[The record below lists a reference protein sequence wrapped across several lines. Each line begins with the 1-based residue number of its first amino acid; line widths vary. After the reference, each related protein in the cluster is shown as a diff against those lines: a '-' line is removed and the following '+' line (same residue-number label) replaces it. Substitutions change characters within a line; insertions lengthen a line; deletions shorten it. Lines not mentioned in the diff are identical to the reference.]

1 MSRYYLP
8 NTTINTPPTLNNV
21 LEIVK
26 KVEYTTGPVTFTT
39 SQTESS
45 IHLAKLLKEI
55 LILHD
60 NIQEVLT
67 KIKDSQQSFDLVK
80 KSEIEKKIKILIN
93 FSKHI
98 ASITSHKQSLLMR
111 LKEPFNLKFSLFFI
125 LLIENSALSELF
137 PTITQS
143 IALLPNDMESISWIR
158 NHDITDEKIDN
169 QLSGIASLIAMYGNY
184 SDSLDRVRQALKDI
198 QILDER
204 KG

>member
-80 KSEIEKKIKILIN
+80 KSEIEKKIKILSN

-111 LKEPFNLKFSLFFI
+111 LKEPFVGEHINIEPEYHRHLFLNKKKFFLFIYGKIFRISNSHFFI

-158 NHDITDEKIDN
+158 NHDITDEKIVC
-169 QLSGIASLIAMYGNY
+169 ILI
-184 SDSLDRVRQALKDI
+184 I
-198 QILDER
+198 T
-204 KG
+204 

>member
-8 NTTINTPPTLNNV
+8 NTTKISSNTPTTLNNV

-26 KVEYTTGPVTFTT
+26 KVEYTTGPVTFIT

-45 IHLAKLLKEI
+45 IQLAKLLKEI

-80 KSEIEKKIKILIN
+80 KSEIEKKIKILSN
-93 FSKHI
+93 FNEHI
-98 ASITSHKQSLLMR
+98 ASIMSHKQSLLMR
-111 LKEPFNLKFSLFFI
+111 LKEPFV
-125 LLIENSALSELF
+125 ELF
-137 PTITQS
+137 PKITQS
-143 IALLPNDMESISWIR
+143 IASLPNDMESISWIK

-169 QLSGIASLIAMYGNY
+169 QLSGVASLIAMYGNY
-184 SDSLDRVRQALKDI
+184 SDSLDRVRQALKEI

-204 KG
+204 DYVDF